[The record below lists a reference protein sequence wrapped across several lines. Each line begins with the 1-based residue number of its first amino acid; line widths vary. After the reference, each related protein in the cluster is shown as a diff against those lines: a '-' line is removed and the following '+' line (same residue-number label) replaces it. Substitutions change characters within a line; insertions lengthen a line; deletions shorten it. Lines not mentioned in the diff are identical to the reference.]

1 MNASVL
7 INIKDE
13 IAFLYGEPLTIEPA
27 WANFDVEMM
36 QLNIFSE
43 ESEEQFLKLDKL
55 DTEIYER
62 IEKEDKILLV
72 QLEDADISKPVKSQ
86 WVPLGVAT
94 QYSN

>member
-7 INIKDE
+7 INTRNE
-13 IAFLYGEPLTIEPA
+13 VAFIYGEALTIEPS

-36 QLNIFSE
+36 QLNIFDE

-55 DTEIYER
+55 DQKIYER
-62 IEKEDKILLV
+62 IQKEEKILLV
-72 QLEDADISKPVKSQ
+72 QVENNDISKPVKVQ